1 MHSGQSCRIPHLQ
14 PKKVFITFQNFP
26 HKSCTAHSSTES
38 WDAPSGTAR
47 AVSNGTEQTEP
58 SQLSELH
65 TSGADKA
72 QLLVKQAQG
81 APKPALFFCVLEQ
94 RHIKLK
100 CYGCSKPTTEER
112 PKGANSASLFR
123 SSFFKM
129 TPLSAFPLRCA
140 LQQQCVVQGWTRNQP
155 CCWEVTPFSAA
166 TVQVVKATEQEHYSV
181 RGQQAEGVPQAKE
194 ADGDDATWMG
204 RHSKH
209 PLQLNLLCNIS

>member
-100 CYGCSKPTTEER
+100 RYGCSKPTTEER

-129 TPLSAFPLRCA
+129 TPLSAFPLRGACNSSVLYQPRAGMNQKSALLLGSNSFLCCHCAGGKGNRTGA
-140 LQQQCVVQGWTRNQP
+140 LQCEGSAGRGSATSQGSRWR
-155 CCWEVTPFSAA
+155 
-166 TVQVVKATEQEHYSV
+166 
-181 RGQQAEGVPQAKE
+181 
-194 ADGDDATWMG
+194 
-204 RHSKH
+204 
-209 PLQLNLLCNIS
+209 